1 MGERFR
7 RRILLWFLLCLVA
20 PAAWSADEIP
30 KTAWKR
36 PIGLPLA
43 NAGTKK
49 PALDRDHID
58 DGFWQGAPVGGL
70 GAGTISRTY
79 RGDFARWHIKAGAHK
94 YQTVYANEFA
104 KFQKTE
110 GEPESVAR
118 VLFTDHPQ
126 NGGLSSWQWDFP
138 VGAGDYYA
146 LYPKSWFD
154 YRWDK
159 FPAHVVVE
167 QFSPIL
173 PHNYRE
179 SSYPVAVY
187 RWHAENPTTRP
198 VTVSILFSWTNMLGW
213 FRSFSHDFS
222 GALNQGNHNNFI
234 SNSLAAGGTMKGIVF
249 DRNRAGTAQN
259 EWNGQLV
266 IATLETPGVEVSFQS
281 TFAAD
286 GDGSEFW
293 EPFARDGRLDN
304 HDVQWVSSG
313 GSLAGAIAIR
323 FTLQPGEK
331 RVVPMVV
338 SWDLPVVE
346 FGGGRKW
353 YRR

>member
-1 MGERFR
+1 
-7 RRILLWFLLCLVA
+7 
-20 PAAWSADEIP
+20 
-30 KTAWKR
+30 
-36 PIGLPLA
+36 
-43 NAGTKK
+43 
-49 PALDRDHID
+49 
-58 DGFWQGAPVGGL
+58 
-70 GAGTISRTY
+70 
-79 RGDFARWHIKAGAHK
+79 
-94 YQTVYANEFA
+94 
-104 KFQKTE
+104 
-110 GEPESVAR
+110 
-118 VLFTDHPQ
+118 
-126 NGGLSSWQWDFP
+126 
-138 VGAGDYYA
+138 
-146 LYPKSWFD
+146 
-154 YRWDK
+154 
-159 FPAHVVVE
+159 
-167 QFSPIL
+167 
-173 PHNYRE
+173 
-179 SSYPVAVY
+179 
-187 RWHAENPTTRP
+187 
-198 VTVSILFSWTNMLGW
+198 MLGW